1 MSPFDFNRWR
11 PTGGRRR
18 IRLPGPLVLALVLG
32 VGGWLAGHRPAAPLH
47 AVLPEAAAADDGV
60 AAGQAAT
67 EQYVCPMM
75 CIPPTD
81 HPGQCPV
88 CGMELVAVAHDHG
101 ADTPDAPRLA
111 LSPREAESA
120 GIQVT
125 AVSRQPAVAE
135 VRLFGRIDYDPAHS
149 TVISAFMPGVID
161 RIYVRRAGQ
170 FVRWGDPLFDL
181 YSSDL
186 LETQQQLAEALRYV
200 PGFLAFQGAM
210 PHVAQD
216 MPIQPRPGVQGG
228 GRPSPEAEQ
237 AQQTIAALRHKLSIL
252 GLPKRDIDEF
262 MKVGEATGVAT
273 VYAPMYGQV
282 TVQNAYEGTFVNR
295 GTPLM
300 TIADPKYVW
309 LRMDAYEMDY
319 AWIRKGQQV
328 AFTTEAY
335 PGETFHGTVV
345 FIDPVFDAESRSF
358 RVGAISTED
367 QGGRLKAGMLARAVI
382 EARLDADG
390 RVVGEGAE
398 NQTDPLVIPHSA
410 PLITG
415 KRAVVYVADARTP
428 GAYEGREVILGPR
441 TRDGYVVREGLAEG
455 EQVVVNGAFKIDS
468 ALQIQARQS
477 LMHPAGGSHH
487 HGPAAVASSG
497 TDTPEAAP
505 APPGHDSGHEPS
517 EALPQVP
524 GSPGERV
531 PVDAYQRPGSSE
543 RMHDQYMQLRQESRS
558 PTIRPAPADA
568 EQDDAAGRSLRRR
581 RPGQY
586 GDPTRQGIPPARP

>member
-1 MSPFDFNRWR
+1 MKLFDFNRWR
-11 PTGGRRR
+11 WHGNRRR
-18 IRLPGPLVLALVLG
+18 IRLLGPLVLVLG
-32 VGGWLAGHRPAAPLH
+32 VGWWLAGHGSGPLQPA
-47 AVLPEAAAADDGV
+47 LPEALAAGEGV
-60 AAGQAAT
+60 EGGQAAA

-81 HPGQCPV
+81 HPGRCPV
-88 CGMELVAVAHDHG
+88 CGMELVAVARDPG
-101 ADTPDAPRLA
+101 GDLPDAPRLA
-111 LSPREAESA
+111 LSPRESESA
-120 GIQVT
+120 GIRVS
-125 AVSRQPAVAE
+125 AVARRPAVAE

-200 PGFLAFQGAM
+200 PGFFAFQRTT

-216 MPIQPRPGVQGG
+216 MPIQPRQGSEG
-228 GRPSPEAEQ
+228 GRQVPEVQQ

-282 TVQNAYEGTFVNR
+282 TVQNAYEGSFVNR

-319 AWIRKGQQV
+319 AWIRKGQDV

-335 PGETFHGTVV
+335 PGETFHAKVV
-345 FIDPVFDAESRSF
+345 FIDPVFDPESRSF

-390 RVVGEGAE
+390 RVVSEGAE
-398 NQTDPLVIPHSA
+398 NQLDPLVIPHTA

-415 KRAVVYVADARTP
+415 KRAVVYVADPRQP
-428 GAYEGREVILGPR
+428 GVYEGREVILGPR
-441 TRDGYVVREGLAEG
+441 TRNGYVVREGLAEG

-468 ALQIQARQS
+468 ALQIQARPS
-477 LMHPAGGSHH
+477 LMHPAGGSHD
-487 HGPAAVASSG
+487 HGRKTAAASPAPDA
-497 TDTPEAAP
+497 PEA
-505 APPGHDSGHEPS
+505 PPVTRGHDLDHQHP
-517 EALPQVP
+517 EALPQAP
-524 GSPGERV
+524 GGAGERV
-531 PVDAYQRPGSSE
+531 PVDAYQRPGSSD
-543 RMHDQYMQLRQESRS
+543 RMHDHYMRLRQESRTTTT
-558 PTIRPAPADA
+558 PPAQADA
-568 EQDDAAGRSLRRR
+568 EEDDAGDRSLQRR
-581 RPGQY
+581 RPGHY
-586 GDPTRQGIPPARP
+586 GDPTRSGSPPARP

>member
-1 MSPFDFNRWR
+1 MNPFAFNRWR
-11 PTGGRRR
+11 PPGNRRR
-18 IRLPGPLVLALVLG
+18 IRLLGPLVLMLALG
-32 VGGWLAGHRPAAPLH
+32 AGWWLAGHRSASPLQPA
-47 AVLPEAAAADDGV
+47 LPEAWAAEGGVAARQAAAD
-60 AAGQAAT
+60 
-67 EQYVCPMM
+67 QYVCPMM

-81 HPGQCPV
+81 QPGQCPV

-101 ADTPDAPRLA
+101 ADSFDAPRLA
-111 LSPREAESA
+111 LSPRESESA
-120 GIQVT
+120 GIQVS
-125 AVSRQPAVAE
+125 AVSRRPAVAE

-186 LETQQQLAEALRYV
+186 LETQQQLAQALKYV
-200 PGFLAFQGAM
+200 PGFLAFQRTT

-216 MPIQPRPGVQGG
+216 MPIQPRQGG
-228 GRPSPEAEQ
+228 DGGQQQTPEAQ
-237 AQQTIAALRHKLSIL
+237 RALQTIAALRHKLSIL

-295 GTPLM
+295 GTPVM

-319 AWIRKGQQV
+319 AWIRKGQEV

-335 PGETFHGTVV
+335 PGETFHGSVV
-345 FIDPVFDAESRSF
+345 FIDPVFDPESRSF

-390 RVVGEGAE
+390 RVVSEGAE
-398 NQTDPLVIPHSA
+398 NQLDPLVIPHTA

-415 KRAVVYVADARTP
+415 RRAVVYVADGLQP
-428 GAYEGREVILGPR
+428 GVYEGREVILGPR

-468 ALQIQARQS
+468 ALQIQARPS
-477 LMHPAGGSHH
+477 LMHPAGSSHD
-487 HGPAAVASSG
+487 HGRETTAASPGPDA
-497 TDTPEAAP
+497 PEAAP
-505 APPGHDSGHEPS
+505 ASRGHDPG
-517 EALPQVP
+517 ALPQAP
-524 GSPGERV
+524 EAARERV
-531 PVDAYQRPGSSE
+531 PVDAYQRPGDSD
-543 RMHDQYMQLRQESRS
+543 RMHDHYMQLRQESR
-558 PTIRPAPADA
+558 TITNQPAQADA

-581 RPGQY
+581 RPGHY
-586 GDPTRQGIPPARP
+586 GDPTRPGIPPTRP